1 MSKRNSERIG
11 SNCGS
16 TGGMICS
23 SRYQNIR
30 GESKVACNNL
40 MQSGYSCSSSLQQSV
55 VHSNTKVVLALLK
68 SNKIAAMSLPQ
79 SR

>member
-11 SNCGS
+11 SICGS

-30 GESKVACNNL
+30 GESKVACSK
-40 MQSGYSCSSSLQQSV
+40 SGDSLIFSSCTQTRKLKDVEQHLIINIPTVGADLQGKFV
-55 VHSNTKVVLALLK
+55 Y
-68 SNKIAAMSLPQ
+68 
-79 SR
+79 